1 MSGMPE
7 EAPKRPSNSY
17 GLPTN
22 SNKSKAPEPK
32 PRPEII
38 KITSTDAVRKKPLGR
53 KIKESF
59 MGDDAQSVGSFILFD
74 VVIPAAKSLILEMF
88 TKGLERS
95 LYGDSHGRS
104 KLGGALSSAG
114 RTGYQK
120 MYNGNTDDRGRRD
133 DRRELSY
140 QQRSEHNFD
149 DVILSNRGEAEEVLE
164 RLQDLV
170 NDYDQAAVA
179 DLYSMIGV
187 TPSYTDNKWGWTDIR
202 GSRVDAVRGG
212 YLLVLP
218 RTTQLD

>member
-1 MSGMPE
+1 MSE
-7 EAPKRPSNSY
+7 EPKRSNNAY
-17 GLPTN
+17 NLPGN
-22 SNKSKAPEPK
+22 SNKGKTPEPK
-32 PRPEII
+32 VRPEIV
-38 KITSTDAVRKKPLGR
+38 KIVSTDVVRKKPLGR
-53 KIKESF
+53 KIRESF

-74 VVIPAAKSLILEMF
+74 VVIPAAKSLILDMF
-88 TKGLERS
+88 TQGLERS

-104 KLGGALSSAG
+104 KLGGSRGGNGG
-114 RTGYQK
+114 RTSYQK
-120 MYNGNTDDRGRRD
+120 MYNGVVDSRGQRD
-133 DRRELSY
+133 DRRELSH

-149 DVILSNRGEAEEVLE
+149 DVILANRGEAEEVLE

-202 GSRVDAVRGG
+202 GSRIDVVRGG
-212 YLLVLP
+212 YLIVLP

>member
-1 MSGMPE
+1 MPE
-7 EAPKRPSNSY
+7 EETKRPNNAYGLPSNSH
-17 GLPTN
+17 
-22 SNKSKAPEPK
+22 KSKSPEPK
-32 PRPEII
+32 VRPEII
-38 KITSTDAVRKKPLGR
+38 KITSTEVVRKKPLGR
-53 KIKESF
+53 KIRESF

-74 VVIPAAKSLILEMF
+74 VVIPAAKSLILDMF
-88 TKGLERS
+88 TQGLERS

-104 KLGGALSSAG
+104 KLGGSRSG
-114 RTGYQK
+114 RGGTSYQK
-120 MYNGNTDDRGRRD
+120 MYNGAVVDDRGRRD
-133 DRRELSY
+133 ERRELSY